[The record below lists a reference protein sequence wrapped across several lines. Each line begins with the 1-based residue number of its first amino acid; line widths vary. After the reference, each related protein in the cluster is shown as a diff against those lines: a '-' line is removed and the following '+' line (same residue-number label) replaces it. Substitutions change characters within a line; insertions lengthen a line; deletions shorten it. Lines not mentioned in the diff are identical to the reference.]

1 DEPAHLRG
9 DARRD
14 ARRVPEDPQRPG
26 ALLGRRHRR
35 GQEGLGYGS
44 KLTVT
49 PRRRVRL
56 VRPSPRHE
64 AAFLAAVLRSRRL
77 HGAFVE
83 PPSTSEEYAR
93 YLRRQRRPNQVSFLV
108 VDAET
113 DELAGVVNLNEIVRD
128 SRDSASLGYYAF
140 EPHAGKGLMREA
152 LGRVVAVAFTD
163 LKLHRLEASIQP
175 SNVRSIRL
183 VESLG
188 FQLEGTV
195 RRFLKIRG
203 RWRDHERWSLL
214 AEEWRLARRAER
226 TRQVHARSTARTTV
240 VSTSKPPAAD
250 LSPSA
255 NAASRPSSASG
266 TTSSSDGT

>member
-1 DEPAHLRG
+1 M
-9 DARRD
+9 
-14 ARRVPEDPQRPG
+14 
-26 ALLGRRHRR
+26 
-35 GQEGLGYGS
+35 
-44 KLTVT
+44 T